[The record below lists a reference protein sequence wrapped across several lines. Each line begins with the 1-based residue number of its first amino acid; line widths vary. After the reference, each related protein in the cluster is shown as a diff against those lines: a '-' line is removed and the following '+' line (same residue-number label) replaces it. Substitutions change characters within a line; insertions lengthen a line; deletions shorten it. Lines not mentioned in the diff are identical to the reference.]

1 MMPRNSELIQIQ
13 ATHFNCKCIWF
24 CNQHRWEFLRF
35 ILEKTKKNS
44 KIRPSVWDII
54 SNLYI
59 FDTAPSGRKLIEIR
73 PRNYRVYIPLIAF
86 RPKLQIKQTDA
97 LALSLTSHTK
107 DKEQITP
114 STEPPSKMTMLP
126 ILALFSL
133 AVYSNSF
140 VWERTKIR
148 GYTHQSSEFYQKK
161 NDFLIFFEMK
171 V

>member
-1 MMPRNSELIQIQ
+1 MGILTFHSRKN
-13 ATHFNCKCIWF
+13 AKKFKDKAF
-24 CNQHRWEFLRF
+24 CMRH
-35 ILEKTKKNS
+35 IY
-44 KIRPSVWDII
+44 
-54 SNLYI
+54 NLYI
-59 FDTAPSGRKLIEIR
+59 FNTAGSGRKLIEIR

-97 LALSLTSHTK
+97 LALSLTSHTR

-114 STEPPSKMTMLP
+114 STEPPSKMTMLR

-148 GYTHQSSEFYQKK
+148 GFTHQSSEFYQKK
-161 NDFLIFFEMK
+161 NDFLHITK
-171 V
+171 VSLISSLLEVINSSAYRALICALNSLANGF